1 MTTMDDLLRLKQ
13 AQIDCL
19 QKEVFK
25 CQSEIEE
32 LKAKIEVER
41 QNNLMGA

>member
-1 MTTMDDLLRLKQ
+1 MDDLLRLKQ

-19 QKEVFK
+19 QKEVLK

-41 QNNLMGA
+41 KNNLMYENR